1 MALPFR
7 RSAWCAAQGHQQPCF
22 ACFVLLLLYAS
33 VQPWLLAPR
42 RLHFFMFGGFMSFL
56 QEETR
61 PVWPQLMSMGW
72 KREEEDVGAAVASTS
87 MTRWLALG
95 HLAAQCAAN
104 QDAVF
109 PEA

>member
-22 ACFVLLLLYAS
+22 ACFVLLLLCER

-42 RLHFFMFGGFMSFL
+42 RLHFFMFGGFVFFL
-56 QEETR
+56 QAETR
-61 PVWPQLMSMGW
+61 PVRPQLMSTGW
-72 KREEEDVGAAVASTS
+72 NREDEDDGAAMASRS

-95 HLAAQCAAN
+95 HLAPQCAAN

>member
-1 MALPFR
+1 M
-7 RSAWCAAQGHQQPCF
+7 QQ
-22 ACFVLLLLYAS
+22 
-33 VQPWLLAPR
+33 WLLAPR
-42 RLHFFMFGGFMSFL
+42 RLHHFVFGGFMFFL
-56 QEETR
+56 QAETR